1 MYMYLLIKS
10 SRNFTKYRYFKQHFH
25 STNDSIHTLQ
35 LIPNQLI
42 LIDMIV
48 SLLNILPVYKT
59 SQFQH
64 HIVPKC
70 LNPVGIWV
78 KIGTC
83 TYKSTTCLSIKEIN
97 WPGLLDESAK
107 TKAHDVTAGMAG

>member
-10 SRNFTKYRYFKQHFH
+10 SRNFTKYGYFKQHFH

-48 SLLNILPVYKT
+48 SLL
-59 SQFQH
+59 
-64 HIVPKC
+64 
-70 LNPVGIWV
+70 
-78 KIGTC
+78 
-83 TYKSTTCLSIKEIN
+83 SI
-97 WPGLLDESAK
+97 
-107 TKAHDVTAGMAG
+107 